1 MNGSRPWGIVAIGF
15 ALELVVLLAVGV
27 ISYRNT
33 TQMIEQSD
41 LVHHTRQVHLSVQ
54 ELLGFLVDAETGAR
68 GYMITGAEDFL
79 EPYDAALRQLDGK
92 FKELRQ
98 LTAGNPRQQLRLD
111 SLEPLIAAR
120 MELYKERIKL
130 RQVKG
135 FEAARKE
142 VLLRIGKQMMDK
154 IRSIVEQM
162 EKEENEMLETRVA
175 AVRAGARSSTISVFV
190 GTGISMVFLVVIF
203 LFLSSEMAQRLRV
216 EVEVR
221 DARNVLEQRVV
232 ERTAQLAQTNEAL
245 RNSEKWLSTT
255 LGSIGDAVIATDQGG
270 AVTFIN
276 PVAQSLTGWTQEEA
290 RGKPL
295 VLVFNAVSQATGQPV
310 ENPVEKVFR
319 AGKVVGLADH
329 TVLISR
335 DRRKIDI
342 EDSAAPIVTSEGER
356 IGVVLVFRN
365 VTESKRIQEERDRFF
380 NLSLD
385 MICIAGFDGY
395 FKQLNPAWE
404 KMLGFTV
411 EELMARPYLDFIHP
425 DDHERTAAEAQR
437 QASGKNAISFENRYL
452 CKDGSYKWLLWN
464 ATPLPA
470 RQLIFAVAHDI
481 TERKHLEET
490 LRESEQRL
498 TLASTSGEVGV
509 WDLNLTTDQA
519 WRSVQHDRIFGYESL
534 LPSWSYEVFAGHV
547 VPEDR
552 ELVKQR
558 FEEAF
563 QTGRLELECRIIRV
577 DQVARWISAKG
588 EAFRNEQGQPIRM
601 MGVVTDITERKR
613 VEEQIR
619 QLNAELE
626 ERAGALEA
634 ANKELEAFTY
644 SVSHDLRS
652 PLRHVDGFSKI
663 LLEEFKPQLD
673 PTAQRYLERIRTGT
687 QQMGHLVDDLLSLAR
702 VGRRELVLQ
711 VSGLSSIVQEV
722 LSDLKPETEN
732 RQIEWQCGNLPF
744 VECDPALIKQ
754 VFANLL
760 ANAVKFTR
768 IRERAVIQVGISAQN
783 GRSAVF
789 VRDNG
794 VGFNMKYADKLFGVF
809 QRLHRAEDFE
819 GTGVGLATVQ
829 RIIHKHGGQ
838 VWAEGELDKGATFYF
853 SLGSQESIPSK
864 SSTDSGR

>member
-1 MNGSRPWGIVAIGF
+1 MMGNRYSGIVAIGF
-15 ALELVVLLAVGV
+15 LAEIIILLAVGV

-33 TQMIEQSD
+33 KRLIAQSD
-41 LVHHTRQVHLSVQ
+41 LVHHGRQVRLSAQ

-68 GYMITGAEDFL
+68 GFMITGADDFL
-79 EPYDAALRQLDGK
+79 EPYNAALLQIDGQLK
-92 FKELRQ
+92 KLRQ
-98 LTAGNPRQQLRLD
+98 MTAGSPGQQFRLET
-111 SLEPLIAAR
+111 LEPLIAAR
-120 MELYKERIKL
+120 LELYRERIQL
-130 RQVKG
+130 RKAKG
-135 FEAARKE
+135 FEAARQT
-142 VLLRIGKQMMDK
+142 VLLRTGKELMDK
-154 IRSIVEQM
+154 MRLIVEQM
-162 EKEENEMLETRVA
+162 KKEENDLLATRETA
-175 AVRAGARSSTISVFV
+175 ARAGARTATVTLLV
-190 GTGISMVFLVVIF
+190 GTGVSVVFLLVIF
-203 LFLSSEMAQRLRV
+203 VFLSREMSQRFRA

-221 DARNVLEQRVV
+221 NARDLLEQRVI
-232 ERTAQLAQTNEAL
+232 ERTAQLAQTNQAL
-245 RNSEKWLSTT
+245 RNSEKWLATT

-290 RGKPL
+290 CGKPL
-295 VLVFNAVSQATGQPV
+295 DLVFNAVNQATGQTV
-310 ENPVEKVFR
+310 ENPVEKVLR
-319 AGKVVGLADH
+319 AGKVVGLAEH

-365 VTESKRIQEERDRFF
+365 VTESRRIQEERDRFF

-404 KMLGFTV
+404 QTFGYTV
-411 EELMARPYLDFIHP
+411 EELKARPYLDFIHP
-425 DDHERTAAEAQR
+425 EDRERTAAEAQR
-437 QASGKNAISFENRYL
+437 QAAGKDAISFENRYL

-481 TERKHLEET
+481 TERKH
-490 LRESEQRL
+490 
-498 TLASTSGEVGV
+498 
-509 WDLNLTTDQA
+509 
-519 WRSVQHDRIFGYESL
+519 
-534 LPSWSYEVFAGHV
+534 
-547 VPEDR
+547 
-552 ELVKQR
+552 
-558 FEEAF
+558 
-563 QTGRLELECRIIRV
+563 
-577 DQVARWISAKG
+577 
-588 EAFRNEQGQPIRM
+588 
-601 MGVVTDITERKR
+601 

-626 ERAGALEA
+626 ERAKALEA

-663 LLEEFKPQLD
+663 LMEEHQAQLA
-673 PTAQRYLERIRTGT
+673 PEAQRYLERIRNGT
-687 QQMGHLVDDLLSLAR
+687 QQMGQLVDDLLNLAR
-702 VGRRELVLQ
+702 VGRRELALQ
-711 VSGLSSIVQEV
+711 VSGLNSIVEEV
-722 LSDLKPETEN
+722 LADLKPETAE
-732 RQIEWQCGNLPF
+732 RQIEWKVGKLPF

-754 VFANLL
+754 VFVNLL
-760 ANAVKFTR
+760 SNAIKFTR
-768 IRERAVIQVGISAQN
+768 TRERARIEVGDVKQN
-783 GRSAVF
+783 GRTAVF

-829 RIIHKHGGQ
+829 RIIHKHSGH
-838 VWAEGELDKGATFYF
+838 VWAESELDKGATFYF
-853 SLGSQESIPSK
+853 SLGNPESIPSK
-864 SSTDSGR
+864 ATATSGR